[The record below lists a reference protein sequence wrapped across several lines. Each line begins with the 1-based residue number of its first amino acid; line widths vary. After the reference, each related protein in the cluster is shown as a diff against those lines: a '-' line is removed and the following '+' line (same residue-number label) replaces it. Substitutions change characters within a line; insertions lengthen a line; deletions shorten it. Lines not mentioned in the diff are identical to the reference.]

1 VNRSGSTAEDAPAVL
16 VVDDEPSIRT
26 LIAAALHAQGYRVFQ
41 AADGVQAI
49 DIAVTYRPDLI
60 LLDVALPLL
69 SGHEVCRRL
78 RRSPATAS
86 TPVLLLSG
94 IASAAGT
101 ELARS
106 LGAQGVIAKPFALA
120 GLVRRVASELRRP
133 ALAVPAKHT

>member
-1 VNRSGSTAEDAPAVL
+1 VNRSGSTAEDQPAVL

-78 RRSPATAS
+78 RRTPATAS

-94 IASAAGT
+94 IASSAGA
-101 ELARS
+101 EEARS

-120 GLVRRVASELRRP
+120 SLVRRVASELRRP
-133 ALAVPAKHT
+133 AVAVPANHT

>member
-1 VNRSGSTAEDAPAVL
+1 VNRSGSIAEGRPAVL

-26 LIAAALHAQGYRVFQ
+26 LVAAALQAHGYRVFQ
-41 AADGVQAI
+41 AADGIQAI
-49 DIAVTYRPDLI
+49 DIAAMYRPNII

-78 RRSPATAS
+78 RLSPATAS

-94 IASAAGT
+94 IASPDGA

-106 LGAQGVIAKPFALA
+106 LGAQGIIAKPFSLA
-120 GLVRRVASELRRP
+120 DLVRRVANELRRP
-133 ALAVPAKHT
+133 AVAHSS